1 MANLNPRR
9 SVGLDARRAE
19 WISWKVIPLA
29 TYPIVALHKAEVK
42 KQKEVKS
49 HSQDQQTQGRTEQIQ
64 HEVQIRAHPPNEG
77 PKSRTN
83 KARTY
88 VRVKTKSLQQ

>member
-42 KQKEVKS
+42 KQKEVKN
-49 HSQDQQTQGRTEQIQ
+49 HSQDQQTQGRTEQIN
-64 HEVQIRAHPPNEG
+64 HEVPIRLRLPNEG
-77 PKSRTN
+77 PKNMQNS
-83 KARTY
+83 
-88 VRVKTKSLQQ
+88 